1 MAFKMKGSQFYGKGN
16 QSPIKQLSP
25 EYMQSEEMETLFKG
39 GYDTDASKWEP
50 TKPGEI
56 RGLGTYVR
64 NIETGEVKSTGMP
77 TKPKKKVATSKKIG
91 PAESPEAI
99 KAKEVATDK
108 AKEEE
113 GNIFTATKKQR
124 DATDKAYTAE
134 KEAKAYVKKK

>member
-39 GYDTDASKWEP
+39 GYDADASKWEP

-64 NIETGEVKSTGMP
+64 NIETGEVKGTGMGYS
-77 TKPKKKVATSKKIG
+77 KKKKGTSKKVG
-91 PAESPEAI
+91 PAESPEML
-99 KAKEVATDK
+99 AKKEK
-108 AKEEE
+108 LAKEETK
-113 GNIFTATKKQR
+113 GPSGTIFDASDADYEKDKQER
-124 DATDKAYTAE
+124 KDYR
-134 KEAKAYVKKK
+134 EAKDYVKKK